1 MSIKKDESIQEIMS
15 DFEKLANVVL
25 ESLDLMEQFII
36 SGQLAI
42 PEEVLSKIVQN
53 EKDIN
58 KMEVKLS
65 DKIVNTIVL
74 QHPVASEIRK
84 LMSCYRILINIER
97 IGDRI
102 INVTEFIKKIKSP
115 ELYQA
120 FHEVYSNTVML
131 SFKMVRRS
139 IICFTQ
145 NDVDLAIWT
154 IKNDSVVDELN
165 EKLLKKLVKKADGEE
180 ANKQLLVSVITM
192 KEMMS
197 NFERIGDYATNIA
210 EAAIYAIEGRDLRH
224 KKLEDE

>member
-15 DFEKLANVVL
+15 DFEKLSNVIL
-25 ESLDLMEQFII
+25 EQLDYMEHFITT
-36 SGQLAI
+36 GELTI
-42 PEEVLSKIVQN
+42 PEETLEAINRN
-53 EKDIN
+53 ENEIDR
-58 KMEVKLS
+58 MEVKLS

-74 QHPVASEIRK
+74 HNPVASELRR
-84 LMSCYRILINIER
+84 LMSCYRILINMER

-102 INVTEFIKKIKSP
+102 VNVTQFVKKIKTP
-115 ELYQA
+115 ELYEA
-120 FHEVYSNTVML
+120 FHEVYANTVML

-139 IICFTQ
+139 IIAFIQ

-165 EKLLKKLVKKADGEE
+165 DKLLKKLVKKADGEE
-180 ANKQLLVSVITM
+180 ANKQLLVSIITM

-224 KKLEDE
+224 KKLED

>member
-15 DFEKLANVVL
+15 DFEKLAKVVL
-25 ESLDLMEQFII
+25 ESLDFMEQFIT
-36 SGQLAI
+36 SGELTI
-42 PEEVLSKIVQN
+42 PEDVLSKIKEN

-65 DKIVNTIVL
+65 DKIVNTIAL
-74 QHPVASEIRK
+74 QQPVASEIRR
-84 LMSCYRILINIER
+84 LMACYRILINIER

-139 IICFTQ
+139 ILCFIQ
-145 NDVDLAIWT
+145 SDVELAIWT
-154 IKNDSVVDELN
+154 IKNDTVVDELN

>member
-1 MSIKKDESIQEIMS
+1 MSIKKDESIHEIMS

-25 ESLDLMEQFII
+25 ESLDFMEHFIT
-36 SGQLAI
+36 SGELAI
-42 PEEVLSKIVQN
+42 PEEVLEKIVKN

-74 QHPVASEIRK
+74 QQPMASEIRK

-102 INVTEFIKKIKSP
+102 INVTEFIKKIKTP

-139 IICFTQ
+139 IICFIQ
-145 NDVDLAIWT
+145 NDVELAIWT

-224 KKLEDE
+224 KTLEDE